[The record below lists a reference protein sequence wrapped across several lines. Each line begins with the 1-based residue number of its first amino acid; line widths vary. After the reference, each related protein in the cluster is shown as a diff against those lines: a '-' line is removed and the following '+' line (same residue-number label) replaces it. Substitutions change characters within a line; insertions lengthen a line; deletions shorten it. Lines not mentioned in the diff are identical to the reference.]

1 MQNVVQKNL
10 HFLSNYFLF
19 LFFFF
24 FFWFNFS
31 TAIVHHCPNSDT
43 MQQLSEHFAF
53 LKFSFLQRQTK
64 KKKKRIKL
72 LPAQHFRMLYLA
84 RKPIAQF
91 LTLSRCP
98 PFCRSLS
105 FIKTTWKKFL
115 AVMDRRREEDC
126 WQDRHRTGQAPYK

>member
-1 MQNVVQKNL
+1 MLCRKICIFSVTI
-10 HFLSNYFLF
+10 FSSFS
-19 LFFFF
+19 FFFF
-24 FFWFNFS
+24 FGSIFPPPSCTIVQTLTQCNNFLN
-31 TAIVHHCPNSDT
+31 I
-43 MQQLSEHFAF
+43 LLF
-53 LKFSFLQRQTK
+53 LSFLFFNGKQK